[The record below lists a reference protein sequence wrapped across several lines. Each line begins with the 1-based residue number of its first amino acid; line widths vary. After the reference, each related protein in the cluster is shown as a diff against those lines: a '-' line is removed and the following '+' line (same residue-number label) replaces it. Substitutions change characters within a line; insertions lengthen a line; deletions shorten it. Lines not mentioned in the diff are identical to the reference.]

1 MTVSIIH
8 TYYRS
13 LYHTSEEPTKAHDNI
28 GMRLFNMIMYDRSR
42 TLRNVYSI
50 EEQKVQNNASTN

>member
-8 TYYRS
+8 TYYCS
-13 LYHTSEEPTKAHDNI
+13 LYHTSGEPTKAHDNI
-28 GMRLFNMIMYDRSR
+28 GMRLFSMIMYDRSR